1 MKENRDRGAVSV
13 YLALMMA
20 VMIPLIL
27 TMMEAAR
34 VNAIKQRME
43 CAADLSMDS
52 VLAEYNRELMDR
64 YDLLF
69 IDTAYD
75 GGSGSADK
83 LTEHLEKYLNYNIRP
98 SKGNIFTGRDLTGLE
113 LESAELVRISRAT
126 DGGGEVF
133 RYMALSYML
142 EKYGLSYVE
151 GIKDM
156 VESSASEEL
165 QSVNVSEEL
174 FNAQGAVDAF
184 PVPDPPEEQ
193 EEGTEWEEPPSKDAP
208 AGAVE
213 AAASKGFL
221 VGQAVKDE
229 ISGASVDPEI
239 YASHRSLVVG
249 DGMPEDWEDRNSIL
263 EYLLFNEYIME
274 KCANY
279 RSTKEN
285 CCLQYQTEYVL
296 CGNGSDR
303 DNLEGVAFK
312 LMLIRGGS
320 NFLYFFSDQ
329 ELKSEAQALAATLS
343 FVCFCPQAEKLFELL
358 IAIAWIYAE
367 TINDLK
373 ILFNGGKVPVFKS
386 KTDWKL
392 SLSNALGMG
401 SDEEG
406 EGNGQDYEDYLRI
419 FLFLTPI
426 EERTARCMDIVEM
439 DVRKAGYEDFR
450 LDNCVAGATVQ
461 LVFRSRYGYSF
472 LMERRF
478 RYA

>member
-1 MKENRDRGAVSV
+1 MKGKDRGAVSV
-13 YLALMMA
+13 YLAMMMA

-34 VNAIKQRME
+34 VNAIKLRME

-52 VLAEYNRELMDR
+52 VLAEYNRALMDR

-75 GGSGSADK
+75 GGNGSVDK
-83 LTEHLEKYLNYNIRP
+83 LTEHLEKYLEYNIRP
-98 SKGNIFTGRDLTGLE
+98 SKGNIFGGKDLTGLQ
-113 LESAELVRISRAT
+113 LESAELVRVSRAT

-156 VESSASEEL
+156 VESSSSEEL
-165 QSVNVSEEL
+165 FSTDVSEEL
-174 FNAQGAVDAF
+174 NNAQGAVDAF
-184 PVPDPPEEQ
+184 PVPEPPEEQ
-193 EEGTEWEEPPSKDAP
+193 EEGTEWEEPPSKDDP
-208 AGAVE
+208 AGAVRS
-213 AAASKGFL
+213 AAGKGFL

-229 ISGASVDPEI
+229 ISGAAVDTGV
-239 YASHRSLVVG
+239 YASHRSLVKG

-279 RSTKEN
+279 CEPKEG
-285 CCLQYQTEYVL
+285 CRLQYRTEYIL
-296 CGNGSDR
+296 CGNNSDK
-303 DNLEGVAFK
+303 DNLEGTAFK

-320 NFLYFFSDQ
+320 NFIYFFSDE
-329 ELKSEAQALAATLS
+329 ELKSEAKTLATALS
-343 FVCFCPQAEKLFELL
+343 FVCFCPQAAQVFELL
-358 IAIAWIYAE
+358 IDIAWIYAE

-373 ILFNGGKVPVFKS
+373 ILFKGGKVPVFKS
-386 KTDWKL
+386 KQDWKL
-392 SLSNALGMG
+392 SLTNALGMG
-401 SDEEG
+401 SDDEG
-406 EGNGQDYEDYLRI
+406 EGNGQDYGDYLRI

-426 EERTARCMDIVEM
+426 EDRTARCMDIVEM
-439 DVRKAGYEDFR
+439 DVRQAGYEDFR